1 MPKTLNS
8 AITAYDLAAART
20 RLGLSQAALAATL
33 GVSPSQIWRIEKAKE
48 ANRLMIWAMY
58 GVEMHQGKKAANEIS
73 KAGLNQEGGHVL

>member
-20 RLGLSQAALAATL
+20 RLGLSQAELAATL
-33 GVSPSQIWRIEKAKE
+33 GVSASQIWRIEKAKE

-58 GVEMHQGKKAANEIS
+58 GVEKSQKGK
-73 KAGLNQEGGHVL
+73 QTEG